1 MCFLC
6 QYLLLA
12 IASFSP
18 ISHIGCCIVTTELAT
33 LANGSLSPRTLRV
46 ILLSADFI
54 RQWRQRRKT
63 EPWQHQVTS
72 ERWIGRSDGG
82 VGGRELTGSRK
93 LWMKW
98 TNRGEGICGKR
109 SDSIWFGVFSTVR
122 EDCVFFFW
130 TPPYGV
136 QHTVE
141 SLCEGQ
147 GRTLSLPLS
156 LISYPLA
163 ICAPVSLSAFLHWP
177 CKTHSVTKIKKYI
190 TSWWCYRSGAG
201 GHSQRGASPCWR
213 TGTDNT
219 RTVFGVA
226 AH

>member
-33 LANGSLSPRTLRV
+33 LADGSLSLRTLHM

-63 EPWQHQVTS
+63 EPWQHQVTP
-72 ERWIGRSDGG
+72 ERWIGRGDGG

-98 TNRGEGICGKR
+98 TNRGEGIRGKR

-122 EDCVFFFW
+122 EDCVVFF
-130 TPPYGV
+130 G
-136 QHTVE
+136 HLLMAC
-141 SLCEGQ
+141 S
-147 GRTLSLPLS
+147 TLSSHCVKVKDALCLSPSRSSVTHWPSVPRCLS
-156 LISYPLA
+156 L
-163 ICAPVSLSAFLHWP
+163 
-177 CKTHSVTKIKKYI
+177 
-190 TSWWCYRSGAG
+190 RS
-201 GHSQRGASPCWR
+201 S
-213 TGTDNT
+213 TDHVKL
-219 RTVFGVA
+219 TVLQK
-226 AH
+226 